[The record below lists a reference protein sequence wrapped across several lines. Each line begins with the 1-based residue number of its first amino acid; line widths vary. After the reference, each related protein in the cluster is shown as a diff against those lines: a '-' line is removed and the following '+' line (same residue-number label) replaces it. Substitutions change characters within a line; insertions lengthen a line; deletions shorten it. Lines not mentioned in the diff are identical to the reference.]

1 MADTPPPIP
10 NNRPKSQYVPPPIPT
25 NRPKNSYVAP
35 VIGSL
40 FSRPTPKS
48 ASNKPTPTPKPR
60 TSVSDEPTS
69 YENHAYDQNSFNHT
83 AVKAEKPKPSTK
95 PSVSAKPSNSSAM
108 WSQSA
113 NPSAS
118 NGQVRV
124 TVDTGGASKAMFKAA
139 MDKET
144 RSKAMTKEQEKDA
157 AKLGWGVTKNVAKN
171 ASMDDFMKASK
182 AASKSSSSGKSG
194 STAFASSMIKSQAS
208 KDQPVMTKDQQKQAA
223 KLSWGIGKNVAKN
236 VSMNDMKKAASFV
249 SVSSS
254 SSTQQQ
260 QQPIPAHRPAPTQ
273 PPTARAR
280 PKPTGAGTSTSVL
293 PPPPSSQGSVPLQ
306 ASSQPKPA
314 ARSAFSLKL
323 PTSDQSKNRLKPTII
338 RPGASNQKSTVKSNS
353 RSSSPSFDNNNT
365 KKVPPPRPSG
375 GPPQGKKGGP
385 PPRPTSM
392 PSAKQRTSVTGGK
405 PKRPAPK
412 KPTLLEKHGLSSLEI
427 TPTSSPV
434 GSPTDSVVDLP
445 PRPGPGHPLY
455 KYIVSQ
461 PHAVA
466 QYDYDAQ
473 ASEDLSFKTED
484 LIILKRKIDAD
495 WYIGRCGNKEGMFP
509 AQFVRVVRDV
519 VEDKEVKVSPKLSV
533 GSNNVTGPRCVA
545 KFEYQSGNWD
555 DLPFPEGAVI
565 KLVERVDG
573 EWYKGEYNGRTGIF
587 PKGYVEVLEDLSAKP
602 TSVSP
607 ALSLVS
613 SDNLATALYDFDAAE
628 DGELSFKEGN
638 RIKIVGKFNE
648 DWYIGTLNGKQGRFP
663 ANFVDKVPTDM
674 SSNSEPA
681 IKSVEPHAF
690 VQYDFDAEGDE
701 ELSLKAGET
710 VLLLEKIGNDWLKGR
725 YRGKDGIFPKSFV
738 EVIVDLPQ
746 KKQQTKTTGVGK
758 ARYEFKGETNED
770 LSFRE
775 GDTIELIRYI
785 NSEWMVGKLKGK
797 TGQFPVNFIEII
809 TPLPS

>member
-40 FSRPTPKS
+40 FSRPTSKS

-83 AVKAEKPKPSTK
+83 AVKADKPKPSTK

-385 PPRPTSM
+385 PPRPTSV
-392 PSAKQRTSVTGGK
+392 PSAKQRTSVAGGK

-519 VEDKEVKVSPKLSV
+519 VEDKE
-533 GSNNVTGPRCVA
+533 
-545 KFEYQSGNWD
+545 SGDWD
-555 DLPFPEGAVI
+555 DLSFPEGAVI

-587 PKGYVEVLEDLSAKP
+587 PKGYVE
-602 TSVSP
+602 
-607 ALSLVS
+607 
-613 SDNLATALYDFDAAE
+613 
-628 DGELSFKEGN
+628 EGN

-746 KKQQTKTTGVGK
+746 KKPQTKTTGVGK